1 MVLMEGQVGR
11 GKVVLAAAAGEA
23 RDAARRWPQA
33 RRPTKA
39 CAVAKMRPSGLLGR
53 LLPTRSGDSVW
64 QLEPAAPR
72 ALEGL
77 VVAPAYVV
85 TP

>member
-1 MVLMEGQVGR
+1 MEGQVGK

-23 RDAARRWPQA
+23 RGAAQRWPQA

-39 CAVAKMRPSGLLGR
+39 CVVVKMRPPGLLGR
-53 LLPTRSGDSVW
+53 LLPTRSEDLVW
-64 QLEPAAPR
+64 QLEPSALR

-77 VVAPAYVV
+77 VVAPAYVA
-85 TP
+85 TQ